1 MMKAS
6 IQLTGLQLA
15 RGYGLGSPYTQAMV
29 DTTRALLDGGGS
41 GEQERIPDMDVS
53 RYSFAGPP
61 ELVRP
66 VIVAFMDF
74 IHMVDEDRHTPL
86 SH

>member
-1 MMKAS
+1 MMKAG
-6 IQLTGLQLA
+6 IQLTGLQLTIGHG
-15 RGYGLGSPYTQAMV
+15 RGSAYTQAMV
-29 DTTRALLDGGGS
+29 DATRALVAGGGT
-41 GEQERIPDMDVS
+41 GDWERLPDLDI
-53 RYSFAGPP
+53 RKYTFEGPP

-66 VIVAFMDF
+66 VIAAFMDF